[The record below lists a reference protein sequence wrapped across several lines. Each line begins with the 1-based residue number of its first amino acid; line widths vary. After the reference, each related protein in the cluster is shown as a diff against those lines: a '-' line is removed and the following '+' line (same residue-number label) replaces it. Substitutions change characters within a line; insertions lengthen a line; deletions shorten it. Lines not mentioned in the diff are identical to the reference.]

1 MEWFVAPV
9 SALSVILFDGVMGGA
24 ETTTELQGLIEV
36 YFMFANSSSWSA
48 PSFSRGVVVA
58 CFASFIA
65 AAHAIVEGGVLM
77 AFFLAF
83 AGFAVVAAI
92 FGNSVRPT
100 VSDIFSIDFT
110 LIGW

>member
-1 MEWFVAPV
+1 
-9 SALSVILFDGVMGGA
+9 
-24 ETTTELQGLIEV
+24 
-36 YFMFANSSSWSA
+36 MFGNFSFCSA

-58 CFASFIA
+58 CLASFIA
-65 AAHAIVEGGVLM
+65 ATHAIVESGVVLM

-92 FGNSVRPT
+92 FGDSVGPT
-100 VSDIFSIDFT
+100 VSDILSIDFA